1 MATRIEIEGLGI
13 VEVDDSFRDKSPQE
27 QDAIVA
33 EITQQVRASQ
43 SPKDTSLSTGLKHS
57 QLQSEAG
64 ANQFLADVLGNEPG
78 SVRSAF
84 NSVVDKGRELVVN
97 PVRTALGFD
106 ALPPQAQTDK
116 EAAAQLE
123 AQAAQKRT
131 AADALNYGRK
141 VQDIGWGN
149 LSDAPT
155 YIAERFI
162 TQMPQMAVSG
172 LAPGLGFLNSAG
184 SMNEELRQ
192 IPGLDTDTRLALA
205 SIVGAGVSTLDA
217 AGLSV
222 ILKGLPKNVVA
233 KIASPEVAEFLA
245 KKGIA
250 PATLRAA
257 VAGASEGGT
266 EVVQTGMEVGAAAAA
281 GKEFQEGEI
290 ADRFKEAALVG
301 TGGGAGAR
309 ATIDA
314 TGKTAQTLANTS
326 RYMRDLSFE
335 RQVSA
340 QSPEQTASD
349 LRVGRLFDAMKA
361 SQEKA
366 NTGTAQADDVTFK
379 KVQDRVSAE
388 LKSSIRKLYESDQ
401 IDKDTYDRLIGRKDN
416 ILKQA
421 DQHNRDLSQEDLD
434 VLQSL
439 PLEPAVKQ
447 GLIDSF
453 RDLNTITNA
462 GMKKNARG
470 PLERAAKV
478 ALPVAAGVLAPPTM
492 GGSLAALGAKGL
504 VTAGARKLDS
514 VLGLQTPEILRR
526 IRVAQRRNAG
536 AAVGDTA
543 HFLSDLGANA
553 QAGVNVQNEAAAQET
568 KSQRLLRAKRRMG
581 DNPGL
586 GGFDRYIY
594 DQTGLLPSEVD
605 KGLLKLVADGTIT
618 SAQQKSFYQAPKAL
632 KEGNQGNVIMDMLND
647 MAVKGELKRDGGW
660 QGLRP
665 EARPSTQQGGTEGIR
680 NIYAYRQ
687 TMANVAD
694 ATATA
699 QQSAPT
705 PELRQAV
712 NDIASAP
719 TPQAKAALFEQIK
732 AANPQHA
739 QWLDEIVA
747 PITKFGPKDAPTPE
761 AAQAPSSGL
770 GFMSTRVGTIPG
782 APPKMPMLAPSRDG
796 GSSNDYY
803 VPAGAVE
810 GLNLF
815 DGSFNPRDKTAYI
828 SLVEVD
834 PSMTRRG
841 IARKAVTDF
850 EEWARSKG
858 AKVIQGEA
866 LPGVRGFWKKL
877 GYKVSD
883 EYDEEGNSRFEK
895 DLSTGGGLGVRPSPI
910 GAIPGAPSRLGP
922 ALAPEF
928 RPAAGK
934 PPVERNV
941 VAAAVRYKGRTYQGP
956 THLNALELLPGFNG
970 LDPNFDLADVDEGF
984 LTDSGDFISRKEAAA
999 ITRRA
1004 SGAGELFSENYRGPL
1019 RKAKTQEVSNRLPI
1033 SEVAREEARI
1043 YKAKKKIATPEL
1055 TEHLEIDESYLREVG
1070 DYLENA
1076 KHDPKNPEVRR
1087 AYDALIKETV
1097 AQFKAIGKDLKV
1109 TPFKGEGEP
1118 YRNSREAM
1126 QDIVRNR
1133 HLYYFRTESGFG
1145 EGADTS
1151 DHPML
1156 EGTGIKDADGNE
1168 LVANDVFRIVH
1179 DYFGH
1184 SQNGFQFGPKGEYN
1198 AFQEHAR
1205 MYSPA
1210 AVPALAAETL
1220 AQNAWVNFGPHMRT
1234 PEAQKL
1240 TQKERRF
1247 ADQKAF
1253 IVPWSILAKDRNPEG
1268 IANVL
1273 GLAPQVAPRGDR
1285 ISTRQPTTKGALED
1299 PRQSDLQID
1308 LESMKRSPKAFEH
1321 NMAVLKTYPGFKTD
1335 ATEPDEIAKDFIE
1348 HVKGNLLWLF
1358 DQVPEDVRQQSR
1370 RWYDGASSIASHLA
1384 AEYALPKR
1392 VTAAVLAALSP
1403 QKDWYQ
1409 NVSLAERVLD
1419 IFHTKSDIMPD
1430 EKMAAAVPEA
1440 FQKYPAMLGVVLSRP
1455 LRFQPDAVH
1464 KAMWIR
1470 LYDEAHNPRS
1480 YSIITP
1486 EGDKG
1491 PDSAYDVAWGSL
1503 SEIAKAV
1510 SALTTQSR
1518 EELSDLMGAKHKV
1531 RSFYNNIVDPTS
1543 DRGDVT
1549 IDTHAVAA
1557 GLLRPLAGSHA
1568 EVFHNFGESPMKA
1581 KQPKGWVP
1589 TKKVAGAGT
1598 VGLYGLY
1605 ADAYRAAAAERG
1617 VLPREMQSITW
1628 EAVRGLFPY
1637 AGKTSKKA
1645 LKPAIDNIWRRYQNG
1660 ELSLDEARSQIHERA
1675 GGIEPPSWLTG
1686 RDTGADEDL

>member
-1 MATRIEIEGLGI
+1 
-13 VEVDDSFRDKSPQE
+13 
-27 QDAIVA
+27 
-33 EITQQVRASQ
+33 
-43 SPKDTSLSTGLKHS
+43 
-57 QLQSEAG
+57 
-64 ANQFLADVLGNEPG
+64 
-78 SVRSAF
+78 
-84 NSVVDKGRELVVN
+84 
-97 PVRTALGFD
+97 
-106 ALPPQAQTDK
+106 
-116 EAAAQLE
+116 
-123 AQAAQKRT
+123 
-131 AADALNYGRK
+131 
-141 VQDIGWGN
+141 
-149 LSDAPT
+149 
-155 YIAERFI
+155 
-162 TQMPQMAVSG
+162 
-172 LAPGLGFLNSAG
+172 
-184 SMNEELRQ
+184 
-192 IPGLDTDTRLALA
+192 
-205 SIVGAGVSTLDA
+205 
-217 AGLSV
+217 
-222 ILKGLPKNVVA
+222 
-233 KIASPEVAEFLA
+233 
-245 KKGIA
+245 
-250 PATLRAA
+250 
-257 VAGASEGGT
+257 
-266 EVVQTGMEVGAAAAA
+266 
-281 GKEFQEGEI
+281 
-290 ADRFKEAALVG
+290 
-301 TGGGAGAR
+301 
-309 ATIDA
+309 
-314 TGKTAQTLANTS
+314 
-326 RYMRDLSFE
+326 
-335 RQVSA
+335 
-340 QSPEQTASD
+340 
-349 LRVGRLFDAMKA
+349 
-361 SQEKA
+361 
-366 NTGTAQADDVTFK
+366 
-379 KVQDRVSAE
+379 
-388 LKSSIRKLYESDQ
+388 
-401 IDKDTYDRLIGRKDN
+401 
-416 ILKQA
+416 
-421 DQHNRDLSQEDLD
+421 
-434 VLQSL
+434 
-439 PLEPAVKQ
+439 
-447 GLIDSF
+447 
-453 RDLNTITNA
+453 
-462 GMKKNARG
+462 MKKNARG

-618 SAQQKSFYQAPKAL
+618 SAQQKAFYQAPKAL

-647 MAVKGELKRDGGW
+647 MAVKGVLARDAGW

-665 EARPSTQQGGTEGIR
+665 EARANAQQGGTEGIR

-699 QQSAPT
+699 QKSAPT

-719 TPQAKAALFEQIK
+719 TPTAKVALFEQIK

-761 AAQAPSSGL
+761 AAASAS
-770 GFMSTRVGTIPG
+770 
-782 APPKMPMLAPSRDG
+782 A
-796 GSSNDYY
+796 N
-803 VPAGAVE
+803 
-810 GLNLF
+810 
-815 DGSFNPRDKTAYI
+815 
-828 SLVEVD
+828 
-834 PSMTRRG
+834 
-841 IARKAVTDF
+841 
-850 EEWARSKG
+850 
-858 AKVIQGEA
+858 
-866 LPGVRGFWKKL
+866 
-877 GYKVSD
+877 VS
-883 EYDEEGNSRFEK
+883 
-895 DLSTGGGLGVRPSPI
+895 GGGLGIRPSPV
-910 GAIPGAPSRLGP
+910 GTIPGAPSRLGP